1 MENNNNGS
9 KRNNEDYELAVSMQ
23 DQFMKEHNVMD
34 YANGCG
40 IGLIGPDKVF
50 GYHVYFPS
58 KEELTNFPFKEDN
71 YQGIPIEKTVIG
83 VIRPLIKTNDELL
96 ERESNSKLDPR
107 LRKQLSKPK

>member
-83 VIRPLIKTNDELL
+83 VTLRWFLVQAI
-96 ERESNSKLDPR
+96 NSVKVYLVVACVIFN
-107 LRKQLSKPK
+107 QG